1 MQLLG
6 ETAVA
11 VRLTVET
18 LRSAIASV
26 RRTLRECQGLQPA
39 LDEWEV
45 VIHRKLE
52 LLLSLAEPSRGKPDE
67 AALYWDS
74 SKFLR
79 LVRSEPSFD
88 VATATALLGLMRG
101 VAQELNALS
110 VVLSAPTADASEALP
125 LVGHVIADF
134 VDLENA
140 VYLRYPHMEET
151 ED

>member
-52 LLLSLAEPSRGKPDE
+52 LLLSLAEPSRGNLTKRLSTGTR
-67 AALYWDS
+67 ASFCDS
-74 SKFLR
+74 SGVSRPLTLR
-79 LVRSEPSFD
+79 QQPRF
-88 VATATALLGLMRG
+88 
-101 VAQELNALS
+101 
-110 VVLSAPTADASEALP
+110 
-125 LVGHVIADF
+125 
-134 VDLENA
+134 
-140 VYLRYPHMEET
+140 
-151 ED
+151 